1 MRSAG
6 MASVNPSNPELA
18 QLLEA
23 GAELSAFDAAA
34 KTAVDQG
41 KGFGYALGIVRNQL
55 ADAARMA
62 ADVREVTAGRKRTSQ
77 PRGAESF
84 AERDRAAAMARWE
97 QMTGEVHPDR
107 AQQGAAQVID
117 VVDVSQ
123 QSQAVRLAS

>member
-23 GAELSAFDAAA
+23 GAEVSAFEAAA

-62 ADVREVTAGRKRTSQ
+62 ADVREVTAGRKRSTAPQTERFRGPASALQRSRRGRRPAPWWSPPSPAWWSMPKFGGSEHDVASQ
-77 PRGAESF
+77 VGR
-84 AERDRAAAMARWE
+84 
-97 QMTGEVHPDR
+97 
-107 AQQGAAQVID
+107 
-117 VVDVSQ
+117 
-123 QSQAVRLAS
+123 

>member
-23 GAELSAFDAAA
+23 GAEVSAFEAAA

-62 ADVREVTAGRKRTSQ
+62 ADVREVTAGRKRSTAAQTESFRERDQ
-77 PRGAESF
+77 RLACERVAAFAPGAAARPVVVAAESG
-84 AERDRAAAMARWE
+84 M
-97 QMTGEVHPDR
+97 
-107 AQQGAAQVID
+107 
-117 VVDVSQ
+117 VVD
-123 QSQAVRLAS
+123 AEVRRVGA